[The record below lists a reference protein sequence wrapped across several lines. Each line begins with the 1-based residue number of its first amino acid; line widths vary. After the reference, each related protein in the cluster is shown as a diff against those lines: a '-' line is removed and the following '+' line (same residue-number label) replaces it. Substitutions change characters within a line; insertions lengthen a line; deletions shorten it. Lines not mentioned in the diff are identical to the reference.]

1 MTMKIIVDDNS
12 YEVENEHDLAQI
24 QKIIEKINLDK
35 KGQGVSLQTKTLD
48 DIVKSDRP
56 FYIKNYQRGYR
67 WSKTEITELL
77 KDIYAIDSEHYC
89 MQPIVVAECDEDL
102 SEKKHLTDIDSSKNV
117 SLASDNKHEKSYELI
132 DGQQRLTTIWIIRQW
147 LSQYGAVEKLGHYQ
161 VYYELN
167 RGVDKYYLDNAVECV
182 DKFFKNSARSNARND
197 EQKIKK
203 FVENLEKLFF
213 IWYEVNSNQNAVF
226 KSLNA
231 GKIPLTNAE
240 LFKAM
245 LLNED
250 DDKQASSVYERIAFE
265 WDSIEKSLR
274 NDDFWYFIS
283 NDTSDEK
290 TRIDYV
296 LEVYANSILKELG
309 IHNLDIDKE
318 RFSFLAIQQYMQ
330 DKAKSAQDIWKGV
343 LETYN
348 TLYSWYKNDALYH
361 AIGFLVA
368 SKNKKVGSKA
378 TASEVILEL
387 YKENSTKSKS
397 DLVGIVQNKI
407 RETYFQKELEDKNK
421 TNLLVSDCAYDK
433 LSKAHLRAILLMSNI
448 YATYYAVDEKKRT
461 VRFPFHIY
469 KANGAGKTDNN
480 EHFNFDIEHIKP
492 QTIAMLDGG
501 EDCFSTAIE
510 ALKVELECD
519 LDEAQK
525 SEKED
530 ERNELEKNIKEIDTY
545 LGDKNDVD
553 AKKACK
559 DIWNKY
565 AKKHNDVPDN
575 DLSNLV
581 LLNSDINRS
590 YGNAFFN
597 EKRKRIIEE
606 DKSGVYIPI
615 CTQNAF
621 LKYYGNQDKDTNLIW
636 WTQNDKNNYEAELK
650 KMFEMIWK
658 WGRK

>member
-1 MTMKIIVDDNS
+1 M
-12 YEVENEHDLAQI
+12 ENEHDLEQI

-35 KGQGVSLQTKTLD
+35 KGQGILLQTKTLG
-48 DIVKSDRP
+48 DIVNSDRP

-77 KDIYAIDSEHYC
+77 KDVYAIDSEHYC

-102 SEKKHLTDIDSSKNV
+102 SNKKRLKDIDSEKKV
-117 SLASDNKHEKSYELI
+117 LLASDEKHEQSYELI
-132 DGQQRLTTIWIIRQW
+132 DGQQRLTTIWIIRQC
-147 LSQYGAVEKLGHYQ
+147 LSQYGAKLDNYE

-167 RGVDKYYLDNAVECV
+167 RGVDEYYLNNAVTYIDE
-182 DKFFKNSARSNARND
+182 FFKTSSRTNAQID
-197 EQKIKK
+197 QKKIER
-203 FVENLEKLFF
+203 FVKNLEKLFF
-213 IWYEVNSNQNAVF
+213 IWYEVDSNQNAVF

-250 DDKQASSVYERIAFE
+250 DDKQNSSVYERIAFE
-265 WDSIEKSLR
+265 WDAIEKSLR

-296 LEVYANSILKELG
+296 LEVYANRILENLEKPEKD
-309 IHNLDIDKE
+309 NLDIDKE
-318 RFSFLAIQQYMQ
+318 RFSFLAIQKYMQ
-330 DKAKSAQDIWKGV
+330 NKVKSAQDIWQGV
-343 LETYN
+343 VETYN
-348 TLYSWYKNDALYH
+348 TLYSWYKNDDLYH

-387 YKENSTKSKS
+387 YKNHATEQKSV
-397 DLVGIVQNKI
+397 LVGVVQRKI
-407 RETYFQKELEDKNK
+407 YETYFQKTLENK
-421 TNLLVSDCAYDK
+421 KTMDLTIADCGYDK
-433 LSKAHLRAILLMSNI
+433 LPKAHLRAILLMSNI
-448 YATYYAVDEKKRT
+448 YATYYAVDKEKR
-461 VRFPFHIY
+461 VLRFPFHIY
-469 KANGAGKTDNN
+469 KANRAENVGDN

-492 QTIAMLDGG
+492 QTIAMLDGNEG
-501 EDCFSTAIE
+501 EFLAAVK
-510 ALKVELECD
+510 ALKAELECD
-519 LDEAQK
+519 LNEAKK
-525 SEKED
+525 SPDKELD
-530 ERNELEKNIKEIDTY
+530 LNTLQENINEIDAY
-545 LGDKNDVD
+545 VRNKNDMD

-559 DIWNKY
+559 RIWNEY
-565 AKKHNDVPDN
+565 AQKHNDAPDN
-575 DLSNLV
+575 ELSNLV

-590 YGNAFFN
+590 YHNAFFN

-615 CTQNAF
+615 CTKNAF
-621 LKYYGNQDKDTNLIW
+621 LKYYGNQDKDANLIW
-636 WTQNDKNNYEAELK
+636 WTQSDKDNYNAELTN
-650 KMFEMIWK
+650 MFEMIRE
-658 WGRK
+658 WGNK